1 MVIADDLTLGVK
13 HLADLHGNLG
23 FLKAGGQVLD
33 VADGRTDADDGLDV
47 MVALQRI
54 DDGGS

>member
-33 VADGRTDADDGLDV
+33 VADGRTDADDGL
-47 MVALQRI
+47 M
-54 DDGGS
+54 